1 MKVSTKWLNEYVQVD
16 DLNAKDLAEKIE
28 RTSVEVDSTYRLE
41 EGLKKIVVGH
51 TVKVVDHPDSDH
63 LHICQVD
70 VGAEDLIQI
79 VCGAPN
85 IAANMNVI
93 VALSGARIAGNY
105 KIKRSKMRG
114 EVSEGMICSLQEI
127 GFEEK
132 VVPKAYADGIYVL
145 PQDAVPGEDVYKY
158 LGMDEDIIE
167 VDVTPNRGDMLSMRG
182 VARDVAAMY
191 NREVKFPETKMEESN
206 SLKIEDYVQANVD
219 EEIAPI
225 YQLRVID
232 KVKVKPSP
240 MWLQKR
246 LWNAGIRPTNNV
258 VDITNYIL
266 LDFGQPLH
274 SFDYKKL
281 NSKNIVVRLAN
292 AGEKI
297 TTLDGVQRELQSEDI
312 VITDGNTPVALAGI
326 MGGQTTEVDD
336 QTQTVLL
343 ESAVFEPI
351 HIRKTSR
358 RENLHSDASM
368 RFERGINRQTITEAL
383 NKAAAMIAEL
393 GEGNVVSG
401 IATGSKYDVQ
411 NTKIQTSVNHINKVL
426 GTDLSDVEIIEIFHR
441 LGFDVQNNN
450 GELMVEVPPFRW
462 DISIEADLV
471 EEVAR
476 IYGFDNIPTSLPYGA
491 TTPGHY
497 TKAQKIER
505 QTREI
510 LEASG
515 LSQAVSYGLT
525 TEQKAK
531 RFLLADAVPTKLA
544 FPMSSDRTT
553 ARMNIISG
561 LLDDIAYNKAR
572 KVNDVALYEVGKV
585 FLGDG
590 KEIRP
595 HEVTHVAGAMMGL
608 TNESAW
614 NTAKQPVDFYTI
626 KGIVEN
632 LLNKLGVTTDVLY
645 VASQTHDDMHP
656 GRTADIYVGDQDQ
669 YIGFVGEVHP
679 MLSKELGI
687 DRTYVFELDLQK
699 ITDLPKEQAV
709 YTPVSKFPEI
719 KRDIALL
726 VDKKVENAEIV
737 KTINVNGGANLKD
750 VKLFD
755 LYQGDK
761 IDLGFK
767 SLAYTLTYSNSQRTL
782 TDEEVNQSFDK
793 IVSKLNEQFDAKVR

>member
-16 DLNAKDLAEKIE
+16 DLKAKDLAEKIE

-51 TVKVVDHPDSDH
+51 TVKVVDHPNSDH

-70 VGAEDLIQI
+70 VGADDLIQI

-85 IAANMNVI
+85 ITDNMNVI

-114 EVSEGMICSLQEI
+114 EISEGMICSLQEI

-132 VVPKAYADGIYVL
+132 VVPKEFADGIYVL
-145 PQDAVPGEDVYKY
+145 PQDAVPGDDVYKY

-191 NREVKFPETKMEESN
+191 NREVKFPETKVDEDA
-206 SLKIEDYVQANVD
+206 SLKIEDYVQADVD
-219 EEIAPI
+219 KDLAPI

-232 KVKVKPSP
+232 NVNVKPSP

-274 SFDYKKL
+274 SFDYNKLDSKK
-281 NSKNIVVRLAN
+281 VEVRLAN

-297 TTLDGVQRELQSEDI
+297 TTLDGVQRELQINDI
-312 VITDGNTPVALAGI
+312 VITNGKEPIALAGT
-326 MGGQTTEVDD
+326 MGGQSTEVDD

-393 GEGNVVSG
+393 GDGKVVQG
-401 IATGSKYDVQ
+401 ITTGAEYDVE
-411 NTKIQTSVNHINKVL
+411 NTKVQTSVNHINKVL
-426 GTDLSDVEIIEIFHR
+426 GTDLLDTEIIGIFHR
-441 LGFDVQNNN
+441 LGFSVQNDN
-450 GELMVEVPPFRW
+450 GALTVEVPPFRW

-476 IYGFDNIPTSLPYGA
+476 IYGFDNIPTSLPFGA

-505 QTREI
+505 QTRAI

-531 RFLLADAVPTKLA
+531 RFLLENAVPTKLA

-595 HEVTHVAGAMMGL
+595 QEVTHVAGAIMGL
-608 TNESAW
+608 TNEIAW
-614 NTAKQPVDFYTI
+614 NSTKQPVDFYTM

-632 LLNKLGVTTDVLY
+632 LLAKLGVTTDVLY
-645 VASQTHDDMHP
+645 VASQVHEDMHP

-669 YIGFVGEVHP
+669 FIGFVGEVHP

-699 ITDLPKEQAV
+699 VINLPKEQAV
-709 YTPVSKFPEI
+709 YEPVSKFPEI

-726 VDKKVENAEIV
+726 VDKNVQNGDIV
-737 KTINVNGGANLKD
+737 KTISANGGANLKE

-755 LYQGDK
+755 VYQGEK

-767 SLAYTLTYSNSQRTL
+767 SMAYTLTYSNSERTL
-782 TDEEVNQSFDK
+782 TDEEVNQSFEK
-793 IVSKLNEQFDAKVR
+793 IVNKLNEQFNAKVR